1 MTLLYFGI
9 GVAVLVIVKMFISR
23 HLEQKNRD
31 KEKKR
36 DADQIS
42 VECVE
47 SGAVTISDHLKDLFP
62 SSTNPD
68 PSPDLSEYEDIMT
81 TRTVI
86 HIRQSIPDGPSS
98 NSLTTYPLRL
108 LTFFLWQWVVD
119 MFTDGT
125 VSISRPC

>member
-9 GVAVLVIVKMFISR
+9 GVAVLVTVKMFISR

-47 SGAVTISDHLKDLFP
+47 SGAVTITDNLEDLFP

-81 TRTVI
+81 TRTVLR
-86 HIRQSIPDGPSS
+86 IRQPMPGGPRS
-98 NSLTTYPLRL
+98 NLVSTYPLRL
-108 LTFFLWQWVVD
+108 LTFFLWRWVVD

-125 VSISRPC
+125 VAILRRC